1 MSAYPW
7 IAAIGAAAALAA
19 AGLLVTPVF
28 ADQSRHVWLPDTES
42 PAFVELHAPEAP
54 GAVAS
59 VTFQNREVHSGDE
72 NFSLTF
78 EGLTINVELAWNF
91 GGTDEVITVTP
102 PEGYVAAPRSISV
115 GENTRQTLHIYT
127 NGVGM

>member
-1 MSAYPW
+1 MIRTAF
-7 IAAIGAAAALAA
+7 ALALMA
-19 AGLLVTPVF
+19 SPAF
-28 ADQSRHVWLPDTES
+28 AEPSRHVWLPDTES
-42 PAFVELHAPEAP
+42 PAYVELHAPEAP

-72 NFSLTF
+72 TFSLTF
-78 EGLTINVELAWNF
+78 NGLTINVELAWNF

-102 PEGYVAAPRSISV
+102 PAGYVAAPRSISV
-115 GENTRQTLHIYT
+115 GENTRQTLHIYI